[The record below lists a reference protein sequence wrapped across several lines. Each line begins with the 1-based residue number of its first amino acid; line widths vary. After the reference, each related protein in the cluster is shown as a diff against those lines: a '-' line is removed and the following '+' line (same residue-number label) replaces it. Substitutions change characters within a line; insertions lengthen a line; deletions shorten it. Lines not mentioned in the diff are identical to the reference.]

1 MAGFTDFSESL
12 VLNWLLTSGS
22 PARPTSW
29 YIALYTV
36 APSDTGGGT
45 EVAGGGGY
53 VRESCTFSVSGTT
66 PTTASNSASIEYP
79 EATAGWGTV
88 VAAGV
93 MTAASAGTLLA
104 YANLTTSKAIDTGD
118 ILRFNTGEIDI
129 TLD

>member
-1 MAGFTDFSESL
+1 MAGFTDYSESL
-12 VLNWLLTSGS
+12 VLNWLLTAGT
-22 PARPTSW
+22 ATRPTSW

-45 EVAGGGGY
+45 EVSGGGY
-53 VRESCTFSVSGTT
+53 ARKTCSFSVSGTS
-66 PTTASNSASIEYP
+66 PATASNSASVEFD
-79 EATAGWGTV
+79 EATAAWGTV

-93 MTAASAGTLLA
+93 MTAASGGTLLA

>member
-1 MAGFTDFSESL
+1 MAGFANYSESL

-22 PARPTSW
+22 ATRPTSW

-36 APSDTGGGT
+36 APSDSGGGT
-45 EVAGGGGY
+45 EVPGGGGY
-53 VRESCTFSVSGTT
+53 VRRSCTFSVSGTT
-66 PTTASNSASIEYP
+66 PTTASNSAAIEYP

-93 MTAASAGTLLA
+93 MTAASGGTLLA